1 MWGRS
6 LALGIGGEVIKVG
19 FPFCCVLRCVDG
31 GNFGALICLVYD
43 EVGVRSEL
51 VECCAFFGGDIV
63 LGGEGCVC
71 VLLQSR

>member
-1 MWGRS
+1 MRS
-6 LALGIGGEVIKVG
+6 LRWVSPSAVYCVVSMVVILE
-19 FPFCCVLRCVDG
+19 PLS
-31 GNFGALICLVYD
+31 ALVYD